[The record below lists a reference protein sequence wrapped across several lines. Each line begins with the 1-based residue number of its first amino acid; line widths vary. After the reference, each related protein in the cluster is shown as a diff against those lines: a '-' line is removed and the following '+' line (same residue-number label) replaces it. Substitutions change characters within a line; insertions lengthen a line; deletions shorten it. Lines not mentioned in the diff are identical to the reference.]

1 MRRLQLVF
9 AAIAVALCVAVPASA
24 QSARATGMVR
34 DTAGHAIRSAIV
46 RAVNQDAR
54 PSEVTSTTDDKGRFA
69 MIGLMSG
76 TWTFIAEAP
85 GFLAQRADVPV
96 RVGGTPPLNF
106 TLAHDPGPVPNAL
119 ERNIAQEIADA
130 NALRDQGRYDQAI
143 TAYQELRTR
152 NPTLTSLNLVLAD
165 VYRRKAEQETD
176 LPAKQ
181 KLFDLALSTYSE
193 ALKNDATSAR
203 AQAEIETTRAEASR
217 AASGTTR

>member
-96 RVGGTPPLNF
+96 RVG
-106 TLAHDPGPVPNAL
+106 
-119 ERNIAQEIADA
+119 
-130 NALRDQGRYDQAI
+130 
-143 TAYQELRTR
+143 
-152 NPTLTSLNLVLAD
+152 
-165 VYRRKAEQETD
+165 
-176 LPAKQ
+176 
-181 KLFDLALSTYSE
+181 
-193 ALKNDATSAR
+193 
-203 AQAEIETTRAEASR
+203 AEAVDPRLPSITVSGDESGAAAWNWQRRDR
-217 AASGTTR
+217 AKNQPAHGDQLLHRRSLSSHSQ